1 GYSPSMDAAAR
12 SLGARPGDV
21 VRRIHIPLLTPS
33 LAAGAGLVFIDVM
46 RELPA
51 TLILRPF
58 NFETLATRVYRLASD
73 ERLAEASTSAL
84 IIVALGMLPVAFLNR
99 IGR

>member
-1 GYSPSMDAAAR
+1 MLR
-12 SLGARPGDV
+12 
-21 VRRIHIPLLTPS
+21 PS
-33 LAAGAGLVFIDVM
+33 LIAAILLVFVDVM

-84 IIVALGMLPVAFLNR
+84 VIVLVGLVVVTLLNR
-99 IGR
+99 LNFAENSDISSTK